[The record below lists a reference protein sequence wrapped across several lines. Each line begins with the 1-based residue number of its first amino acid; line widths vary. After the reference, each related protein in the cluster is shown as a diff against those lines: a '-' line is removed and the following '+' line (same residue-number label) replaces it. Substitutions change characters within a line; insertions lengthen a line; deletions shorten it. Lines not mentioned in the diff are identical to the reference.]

1 VIIHSIHCFS
11 KEHTSMFYLAVFV
24 LFCKG
29 TMVTQFV
36 EGWDFVQ
43 TLGEGAYGEYV
54 SLFVLIYIRKYT
66 KTLNCSKTVSNCCDH
81 YGIW

>member
-1 VIIHSIHCFS
+1 MPTIHTVFFTFPSRLWIITFIHGILWHSCGKKMVRCYYS
-11 KEHTSMFYLAVFV
+11 AVCV
-24 LFCKG
+24 LFCQG

-54 SLFVLIYIRKYT
+54 L
-66 KTLNCSKTVSNCCDH
+66 VSC
-81 YGIW
+81 

>member
-1 VIIHSIHCFS
+1 MDNNL
-11 KEHTSMFYLAVFV
+11 HTRHTVAFLWQKMVRCYYSAVCV
-24 LFCKG
+24 LFCQG

-54 SLFVLIYIRKYT
+54 L
-66 KTLNCSKTVSNCCDH
+66 VSC
-81 YGIW
+81 